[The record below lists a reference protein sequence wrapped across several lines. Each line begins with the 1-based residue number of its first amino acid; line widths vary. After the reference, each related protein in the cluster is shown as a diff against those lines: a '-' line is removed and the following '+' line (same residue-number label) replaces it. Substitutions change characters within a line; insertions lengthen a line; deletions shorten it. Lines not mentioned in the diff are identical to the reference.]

1 MKKFNL
7 AVAFAAVAT
16 MAVASSASAGVER
29 YQMES
34 WTITALQRDN
44 VDPLGFTHLFD
55 VVRNPCDGS
64 FEGDGW
70 VVGNSIGWSGTA
82 TIKGFVD
89 ENSVTFTAKY
99 DVGGIEYGLNDAP
112 LGTEK
117 QAISVYPLPIML
129 TVEADRGVDLTNYK
143 NHGEYVTAQGGG
155 ADAAHSCIGRPK
167 PKR

>member
-16 MAVASSASAGVER
+16 MAVASSASADVER
-29 YQMES
+29 YQVES
-34 WTITALQRDN
+34 WTITALQRDP
-44 VDPLGFTHLFD
+44 VDPEGFTHLFD

-70 VVGNSIGWSGTA
+70 VFGNSVPWATTA

-89 ENSVTFTAKY
+89 GSSVTFTANHS
-99 DVGGIEYGLNDAP
+99 GIDYELIEAP
-112 LGTEK
+112 LGTER

-129 TVEADRGVDLTNYK
+129 TVEAVRGADLTSYR
-143 NHGEYVTAQGGG
+143 NHDEYVTAQGGG
-155 ADAAHSCIGRPK
+155 PDAAHSCIGKPKPK